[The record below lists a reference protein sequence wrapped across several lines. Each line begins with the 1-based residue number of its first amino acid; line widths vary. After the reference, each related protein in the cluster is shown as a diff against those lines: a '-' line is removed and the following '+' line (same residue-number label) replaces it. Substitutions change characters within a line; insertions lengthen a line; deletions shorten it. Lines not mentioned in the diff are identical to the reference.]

1 MWKPFDG
8 SVVNIQTHFQLEEH
22 TVSKYEHKMWKPF
35 DGSIQF
41 SIKWKSSIGM
51 ALVTAQFR
59 RNALEPP
66 SPILLARTR
75 LNQQQTQPTC
85 GAESGNRI
93 RDTLVGSLRGRQ
105 MFNHCAIPAPH
116 Q

>member
-66 SPILLARTR
+66 SPILLYTKCRFGTVTE
-75 LNQQQTQPTC
+75 NKIKMHC
-85 GAESGNRI
+85 EIDESI
-93 RDTLVGSLRGRQ
+93 SCCCFFFVLSFLL
-105 MFNHCAIPAPH
+105 IL
-116 Q
+116 

>member
-66 SPILLARTR
+66 SPILLIFYCYVGVA
-75 LNQQQTQPTC
+75 
-85 GAESGNRI
+85 GNM
-93 RDTLVGSLRGRQ
+93 L
-105 MFNHCAIPAPH
+105 P
-116 Q
+116 